1 MPASELIR
9 PASAA
14 DAPSISALIDGALV
28 DCRAADFDEEGWA
41 RMQAAIAPAN
51 VKARLE
57 SADYACWVALTDG
70 QLTGVITLFQH
81 AKIEQLFVAAECRHK
96 GLASRLWATARAP
109 VASSGC
115 APPRRGWVS
124 TAGMGSSTMGRGRCL
139 PASLSIPCVA
149 PMHESLFRIFV
160 S

>member
-14 DAPSISALIDGALV
+14 DAPSISALIDKALT

-51 VKARLE
+51 VKARLD

-70 QLTGVITLFQH
+70 QLAGVITLFQR
-81 AKIEQLFVAAECRHK
+81 AKIEQLFVAAQCRHR
-96 GLASRLWATARAP
+96 GLASRLWATARAAALGAG
-109 VASSGC
+109 ASGEF
-115 APPRRGWVS
+115 WVRSS
-124 TAGMGSSTMGRGRCL
+124 TAGVGFYRRHGFEHDGPRQVFAGIAFYPMRCTH
-139 PASLSIPCVA
+139 P
-149 PMHESLFRIFV
+149 
-160 S
+160 